1 MNLIRYIKNMGN
13 IIVPLRHLVGVK
25 FDDKIILYLAI
36 IKNQ

>member
-1 MNLIRYIKNMGN
+1 MWATLLS
-13 IIVPLRHLVGVK
+13 PLRHLVGVK